1 MGPAKDVTMRNWHF
15 TIHCPYWVMLSCLSE
30 MQPLVKISRLPQ
42 SDTATGV
49 SKFSSLGPMKCCCT
63 PMLPLHGFSKGCYNV
78 QRLAIHGPSWAM
90 LYHSWLDW
98 TTSLNCLIH
107 IAKYSFFFI
116 AATLRFL
123 YPWYRFLCI
132 QYRYVC
138 ASFRYHCIFNTVTY
152 VLITY
157 PNKYLLQS
165 GVYLIH
171 SHMYMLL
178 FINVYNKKANCS
190 DQNQVCICH

>member
-1 MGPAKDVTMRNWHF
+1 MTPKIQR
-15 TIHCPYWVMLSCLSE
+15 HCCRRWRHTECHSDAATTNGAVIIWQAGRCSQMSGAMVWWQTHISKLFDTYC
-30 MQPLVKISRLPQ
+30 KIQ
-42 SDTATGV
+42 
-49 SKFSSLGPMKCCCT
+49 
-63 PMLPLHGFSKGCYNV
+63 
-78 QRLAIHGPSWAM
+78 
-90 LYHSWLDW
+90 
-98 TTSLNCLIH
+98 
-107 IAKYSFFFI
+107 FFFI